1 MFGITDKEDM
11 KYPLHEELSKGRKI
25 SKFRE
30 IWEIQRWIYRKGIR
44 GIGILQDNF
53 QYFFIDFY
61 GSFMYDS
68 IAKYGMPKCGDLS
81 IAAVIPKQYYERG
94 YTYYGKS

>member
-1 MFGITDKEDM
+1 MRNFQREEKFLNSGKFG
-11 KYPLHEELSKGRKI
+11 KYKGG
-25 SKFRE
+25 
-30 IWEIQRWIYRKGIR
+30 YNRKGIR

-68 IAKYGMPKCGDLS
+68 IAKYGMPKCGDPS